1 MNYWSTGEV
10 SKQRN
15 ISNRTLRYYDQ
26 IKLLTPSYKDDYGKR
41 YYSEEDLFKLEK
53 ILILKSLSLPLEDI
67 QHLLD
72 QLSYKQILISH
83 YNHLQRQL
91 TELETSIS
99 NTSTLINL
107 VSLEETLSWEKLV
120 ELIDQSKQSEKKWMD
135 FFNDD
140 EKGHLENNLPNLG
153 ENDYLTA
160 QYINLIKKIESCIT
174 LTIPPESVEGYQIAM
189 NLTALSKETF
199 QGDAQLENKFWEIR
213 KLPSEET
220 GLFPISNEVLEFV
233 ERSMDFFSKNK
244 D

>member
-140 EKGHLENNLPNLG
+140 EKVHLENNLPNLS

-199 QGDAQLENKFWEIR
+199 KGDAQLENKFWEIR
-213 KLPSEET
+213 KLSSEET

>member
-91 TELETSIS
+91 SELETSIS

-140 EKGHLENNLPNLG
+140 EKVHLENNLPNLS

>member
-1 MNYWSTGEV
+1 MKYWSTGEV

-53 ILILKSLSLPLEDI
+53 ILILKSLSMPLEDI

-140 EKGHLENNLPNLG
+140 EKVHLENNLPNLS

>member
-53 ILILKSLSLPLEDI
+53 ILILKSLSMPLEDI

-140 EKGHLENNLPNLG
+140 EKVHLENNLPNLS

>member
-1 MNYWSTGEV
+1 MKYWSTGEV

-91 TELETSIS
+91 SELETSIS

-140 EKGHLENNLPNLG
+140 EKVHLENNLPNLS

>member
-53 ILILKSLSLPLEDI
+53 ILILKSLSMPLEDI

-140 EKGHLENNLPNLG
+140 EKVHLENNLPNLS

-199 QGDAQLENKFWEIR
+199 KGDAQLENKFWEIR